1 MTGFEHGFAG
11 FVSDHAVN
19 CATPTTSAH
28 SYSKLGRKY
37 SVAYF
42 QSERRRRRRRRR
54 RLAKISNL
62 DAKSRK
68 NKNFFRAG
76 DVSRLEKYF

>member
-42 QSERRRRRRRRR
+42 QSERRRRRRRR
-54 RLAKISNL
+54 LAKISNL

>member
-54 RLAKISNL
+54 LAKISNL

>member
-28 SYSKLGRKY
+28 SYSKLSRKY

-42 QSERRRRRRRRR
+42 QSERRRRRRR

>member
-42 QSERRRRRRRRR
+42 QSERRRRRRRR
-54 RLAKISNL
+54 LAKISNL

-68 NKNFFRAG
+68 NKNFFCAG

>member
-42 QSERRRRRRRRR
+42 QSERRRRRRRS
-54 RLAKISNL
+54 LAKISNL